1 MLAAEAVIAAI
12 ARRLGLDPLEVRKRN
27 LYGEAPRNVTPYGMA
42 LKDNIL
48 PELVGELE
56 RRADYWRRREEIARF
71 NASSAVM
78 KKGLAL
84 TPVKFGIAFT
94 KVSMNQAGA
103 LVHIYTDGSVHL
115 NHAGTE
121 MGQGLFIKVAQMVAE
136 ELQVDIERV
145 HISATSTGKVPNTP
159 PTAASSG
166 TDLNG
171 EAARDACRTLKQ
183 RLAKYCA
190 ETYGVRAEEVVFANN
205 QVHIGSSKTLGF
217 TQLARDAFMARV
229 SLSATGYF
237 STPGLF
243 FDRDKWRGDLY
254 YYFAY
259 GAAVSEVAVD
269 TLTGESRLLRVD
281 LLHDVGRSLNPAID
295 RGQIEGGFIQG
306 MGWLTMEELVW
317 DAKGQLLTHA
327 PSTYKIPV
335 AGDCPPQFNVWLW
348 ERGENVQD
356 VAHRSKAVGEPPL
369 MLALSVF
376 HAIYDAIGAT
386 SASRDPVPLEAP
398 ATPENILK
406 AIHALRH

>member
-1 MLAAEAVIAAI
+1 
-12 ARRLGLDPLEVRKRN
+12 
-27 LYGEAPRNVTPYGMA
+27 
-42 LKDNIL
+42 
-48 PELVGELE
+48 
-56 RRADYWRRREEIARF
+56 
-71 NASSAVM
+71 
-78 KKGLAL
+78 
-84 TPVKFGIAFT
+84 
-94 KVSMNQAGA
+94 
-103 LVHIYTDGSVHL
+103 
-115 NHAGTE
+115 
-121 MGQGLFIKVAQMVAE
+121 
-136 ELQVDIERV
+136 
-145 HISATSTGKVPNTP
+145 
-159 PTAASSG
+159 
-166 TDLNG
+166 
-171 EAARDACRTLKQ
+171 
-183 RLAKYCA
+183 
-190 ETYGVRAEEVVFANN
+190 
-205 QVHIGSSKTLGF
+205 
-217 TQLARDAFMARV
+217 MARV

-269 TLTGESRLLRVD
+269 TLTGESRLLRAD

-317 DAKGQLLTHA
+317 DAKGELLTHA

-386 SASRDPVPLEAP
+386 STSRDPVPLEAP